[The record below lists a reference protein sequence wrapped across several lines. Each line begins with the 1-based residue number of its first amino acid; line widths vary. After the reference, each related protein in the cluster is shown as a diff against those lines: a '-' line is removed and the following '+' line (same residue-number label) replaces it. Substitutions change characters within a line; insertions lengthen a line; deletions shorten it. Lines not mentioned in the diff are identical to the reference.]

1 LAKYLSIAAGSASEV
16 DYLLIL
22 VTDLEFIKKELSEV
36 LIKEIN
42 EIKKM
47 LNSLQT
53 KIFTNS

>member
-1 LAKYLSIAAGSASEV
+1 MAKYLSIAAGSASEV